1 MITGINGQDGAF
13 LARKAIKNGF
23 QVVGVQR
30 PLVSY
35 RSKQVTYRLKEL
47 DIIEQIQFE
56 TIDLRDKSNVD
67 NLIKKYQP
75 TYIAHLGSQS
85 SVKKSFDNENLTN
98 ESNSLIS
105 KNIVDSIHD
114 YSKESI
120 LFFPSS
126 GTIYE
131 GYENRVVTEETTPA
145 PQSAYSISKYE
156 TQKYIQNK
164 LTESNLQLNVGIMF
178 SHESEYRRS
187 NFFSKKIVQFLA
199 DYKNNNTLQLDVG
212 DIFIER
218 DIGYAQEYV
227 DAMFEVMSLNE
238 KTEFI
243 ISSNRLYRLSN
254 FIENCLNIL
263 DINYELDTHKKIVN
277 YKDSKTGLN
286 FISSNITKFRKYD
299 LRGIQGDNSKIKARI
314 GWNPT
319 VELQEICERMVSYEM
334 KKRTNSE

>member
-1 MITGINGQDGAF
+1 M
-13 LARKAIKNGF
+13 
-23 QVVGVQR
+23 VGVQR

-35 RSKQVTYRLKEL
+35 RTEQITYRLKEL

-56 TIDLRDKSNVD
+56 TIDLRDKSYVD
-67 NLIKKYQP
+67 KVIKKYQP
-75 TYIAHLGSQS
+75 TYIAHLGAQS
-85 SVKKSFDNENLTN
+85 DVKKSFENENLTN

-105 KNIVDSIHD
+105 KNIVDSIHN

-126 GTIYE
+126 AAIYE
-131 GYENRVVTEETTPA
+131 GYENMVVTEKTTPA

-156 TQKYIQNK
+156 TQNYIQNK
-164 LTESNLQLNVGIMF
+164 LKESNLQLNVGIMF
-178 SHESEYRRS
+178 SHESEFRRP

-199 DYKNNNTLQLDVG
+199 DYKINNTLQLDVG

-227 DAMFEVMSLNE
+227 DAIFKIMILND

-243 ISSNRLYRLSN
+243 VSSNRLYKLSN

-263 DINYELDTHKKIVN
+263 EINFELDTNENIVS

-319 VELQEICERMVSYEM
+319 IELQEICERMVRYEM
-334 KKRTNSE
+334 KKKSK

>member
-1 MITGINGQDGAF
+1 M
-13 LARKAIKNGF
+13 
-23 QVVGVQR
+23 
-30 PLVSY
+30 
-35 RSKQVTYRLKEL
+35 
-47 DIIEQIQFE
+47 
-56 TIDLRDKSNVD
+56 
-67 NLIKKYQP
+67 
-75 TYIAHLGSQS
+75 
-85 SVKKSFDNENLTN
+85 
-98 ESNSLIS
+98 
-105 KNIVDSIHD
+105 
-114 YSKESI
+114 
-120 LFFPSS
+120 
-126 GTIYE
+126 
-131 GYENRVVTEETTPA
+131 TEETVPV

-178 SHESEYRRS
+178 SHESEFRRS

-218 DIGYAQEYV
+218 DIGYADEYV
-227 DAMFEVMSLNE
+227 DAIFKILSLND

-243 ISSNRLYRLSN
+243 VSSNRLYNLSN

-263 DINYELDTHKKIVN
+263 EIKYELDNRKNFVN

-286 FISSNITKFRKYD
+286 FISSNISKFRKYD

-319 VELQEICERMVSYEM
+319 IELQEICERMVRYEM
-334 KKRTNSE
+334 KKKSI

>member
-1 MITGINGQDGAF
+1 M
-13 LARKAIKNGF
+13 
-23 QVVGVQR
+23 VGVQR

-35 RSKQVTYRLKEL
+35 RTEQVTYRLKEL

-56 TIDLRDKSNVD
+56 TIDLRDKSYVD
-67 NLIKKYQP
+67 KVIKKYQP
-75 TYIAHLGSQS
+75 TYIAHLGAQS
-85 SVKKSFDNENLTN
+85 DVKKSFENENLTN

-105 KNIVDSIHD
+105 KNIVDSIHN

-126 GTIYE
+126 AAIYE
-131 GYENRVVTEETTPA
+131 GYENMVVTEKTTPA

-156 TQKYIQNK
+156 TQNYIQNK
-164 LTESNLQLNVGIMF
+164 LKESNLQLNVGIMF
-178 SHESEYRRS
+178 SHESEFRRS

-227 DAMFEVMSLNE
+227 DAIFKIMILND

-243 ISSNRLYRLSN
+243 VSSNRLYKLSN

-263 DINYELDTHKKIVN
+263 EINFELDTNENIVS

-319 VELQEICERMVSYEM
+319 IELQEICERMVRYEM
-334 KKRTNSE
+334 KKKSK

>member
-1 MITGINGQDGAF
+1 M
-13 LARKAIKNGF
+13 
-23 QVVGVQR
+23 VGVQR
-30 PLVSY
+30 PLVPH
-35 RSKQVTYRLKEL
+35 RSKQITYRLEEL
-47 DIIEQIQFE
+47 DIMEQIQFE
-56 TIDLRDKSNVD
+56 TIDLRDKSCVD

-85 SVKKSFDNENLTN
+85 NVEKSFDNENLTY

-105 KNIVDSIHD
+105 KNIIDSIYN

-126 GTIYE
+126 ATIFE
-131 GYENRVVTEETTPA
+131 GYENRVVTEKTTPA

-164 LTESNLQLNVGIMF
+164 LKESNLQLNVGIMF
-178 SHESEYRRS
+178 SHESEFRRS

-199 DYKNNNTLQLDVG
+199 DYKYNNTLQLDVG

-227 DAMFEVMSLNE
+227 DAIFKIMSLND

-243 ISSNRLYRLSN
+243 VASNRLYKLSN

-263 DINYELDTHKKIVN
+263 EINFELDIHENIVN
-277 YKDSKTGLN
+277 YKDSKTGLD
-286 FISSNITKFRKYD
+286 FITSKITKFRKYD
-299 LRGIQGDNSKIKARI
+299 LKGIQGDNSKIKERI

-319 VELQEICERMVSYEM
+319 IELQEICERMVRYEM
-334 KKRTNSE
+334 KKKSIY

>member
-1 MITGINGQDGAF
+1 
-13 LARKAIKNGF
+13 
-23 QVVGVQR
+23 VVGVQR

-35 RSKQVTYRLKEL
+35 RTEQITYRLKEL

-56 TIDLRDKSNVD
+56 TIDLRDKSYVD
-67 NLIKKYQP
+67 KVIKKYQP
-75 TYIAHLGSQS
+75 TYIAHLGAQS
-85 SVKKSFDNENLTN
+85 DVKKSFENENLTN

-105 KNIVDSIHD
+105 KNIVDSIHN

-126 GTIYE
+126 AAIYE
-131 GYENRVVTEETTPA
+131 GYENMVVTEKTTPA

-156 TQKYIQNK
+156 TQNYIQNK
-164 LTESNLQLNVGIMF
+164 LKESNLQLNVGIMF
-178 SHESEYRRS
+178 SHESEFRRP

-199 DYKNNNTLQLDVG
+199 DYKINNTLQLDVG

-227 DAMFEVMSLNE
+227 DAIFKIMILND

-243 ISSNRLYRLSN
+243 VSSNRLYKLSN

-263 DINYELDTHKKIVN
+263 EINFELDTNENIVS

-319 VELQEICERMVSYEM
+319 IELQEICERMVRYEM
-334 KKRTNSE
+334 KKKSK

>member
-1 MITGINGQDGAF
+1 
-13 LARKAIKNGF
+13 
-23 QVVGVQR
+23 VVGVQR

-35 RSKQVTYRLKEL
+35 RTEQVTYRLKEL

-56 TIDLRDKSNVD
+56 TIDLRDKSYVD
-67 NLIKKYQP
+67 KLIKKYQP

-85 SVKKSFDNENLTN
+85 DVKKSFENENLTN

-105 KNIVDSIHD
+105 KNIVDSIHN

-126 GTIYE
+126 AAIYE
-131 GYENRVVTEETTPA
+131 GYKNMVVTEKTTPA

-156 TQKYIQNK
+156 TQNYIQNK
-164 LTESNLQLNVGIMF
+164 LKESNLQLNVGIMF
-178 SHESEYRRS
+178 SHESEFRRS

-227 DAMFEVMSLNE
+227 DAIFKIMILND

-243 ISSNRLYRLSN
+243 VSSNRLYKLSN

-263 DINYELDTHKKIVN
+263 EINFELDTYENIVS

-319 VELQEICERMVSYEM
+319 IELEEICERMVSYEM
-334 KKRTNSE
+334 KKKSK